1 VKFLERVNAAL
12 HHQKPDRI
20 PFAPSENIIPRGD
33 FEREMRNRG
42 MGLYAKRATYWSETP
57 NVGIESKRQADT
69 SLTVYNTPVGSISAG
84 RMGNKT
90 RRMIEDIGDYEP
102 VIFMIRDSV
111 FHADY
116 SVYSNSVRDLGP
128 DGIVRGSGVEPPFE
142 DAVEYLGVAGLEK
155 EKSEHPKQFA
165 ELLEALEQR
174 TERLISLIEES
185 PAEFISV
192 GGIGDSLTPDQFRE
206 YYLPFYRKYLP
217 RLHEKG
223 KICAIDIGTSGL
235 KAFKDLIPQTGID
248 VIEGFSPSPV
258 GDLPLEEA
266 LETWSSDITIWLN
279 FPETV
284 IFDSADTTK
293 EYTINLL
300 RSDLTVRSLIIGLM
314 SVRRMTD
321 EAMEGKFKTGLRTIM
336 DLVDSI

>member
-1 VKFLERVNAAL
+1 MRFLGRVNAVL
-12 HHQKPDRI
+12 HRQKPDKV
-20 PFAPSENIIPRGD
+20 PFAPSENMVPRGD

-69 SLTVYNTPVGSISAG
+69 SLTVYNTPVGSVSTG
-84 RMGNKT
+84 RMGNKA
-90 RRMIEDIGDYEP
+90 RRMIEDMADYEP

-116 SVYSNSVRDLGP
+116 SVYSNSVRDLGS

-142 DAVEYLGVAGLEK
+142 DAVKYLGVAGLER
-155 EKSEHPKQFA
+155 EKSEHSGQFA

-174 TERLISLIEES
+174 TERLLSLVEES

-192 GGIGDSLTPDQFRE
+192 GEIGGSLTPEHFRE

-223 KICAIDIGTSGL
+223 KICALDIRTSGL

-266 LETWSSDITIWLN
+266 LETWGRDITIWLN
-279 FPETV
+279 FPENV
-284 IFDSADTTK
+284 LFDGSESAED
-293 EYTINLL
+293 YTINLL
-300 RSDLTVRSLIIGLM
+300 RSDPSGRSLIMGLT
-314 SVRRMTD
+314 SVRPMKD
-321 EAMEGKFKTGLRTIM
+321 EAMESKFKSGLRAIM
-336 DLVDSI
+336 DAVDSI

>member
-12 HHQKPDRI
+12 HHQKPDRT
-20 PFAPSENIIPRGD
+20 PFAPSENIVPRGD

-42 MGLYAKRATYWSETP
+42 MGLYAKRATYWSEMP
-57 NVGIESKRQADT
+57 NVGMESKRQADT
-69 SLTVYNTPVGSISAG
+69 YLTVYNTPVGSISAG

-90 RRMIEDIGDYEP
+90 RRMIEDIGDYAP
-102 VIFMIRDSV
+102 VIFMIRDSL

-116 SVYSNSVRDLGP
+116 SVYSNSVRDLGS

-155 EKSEHPKQFA
+155 EKGEHPRQFA

-174 TERLISLIEES
+174 AERLLGLIEES
-185 PAEFISV
+185 PAELISV
-192 GGIGDSLTPDQFRE
+192 GEIGDSLTPDQFRE

-223 KICAIDIGTSGL
+223 KICALDIRTSEL
-235 KAFKDLIPQTGID
+235 KVFKELIPQTGID

-266 LETWSSDITIWLN
+266 LETWGGDITIWLD

-284 IFDSADTTK
+284 IFDGVESAKD
-293 EYTINLL
+293 YTNNLL
-300 RSDLTVRSLIIGLM
+300 KSDPAGKSLIIGLM

-321 EAMEGKFKTGLRTIM
+321 EAMESKFKTGLRAIM
-336 DLVDSI
+336 EAVDSI

>member
-1 VKFLERVNAAL
+1 MKFLERVNAAL

-20 PFAPSENIIPRGD
+20 PFAPSENIVPRGD

-42 MGLYAKRATYWSETP
+42 MGLYTKRATYWSETP
-57 NVGIESKRQADT
+57 NVSIESKRQADI
-69 SLTVYNTPVGSISAG
+69 SLTVYNTPVGSISTG
-84 RMGNKT
+84 RMGNET
-90 RRMIEDIGDYEP
+90 RRMIDDIGDYEP

-116 SVYSNSVRDLGP
+116 SVYSNSVRDLGS

-142 DAVEYLGVAGLEK
+142 DAVKYLGVAGLEK
-155 EKSEHPKQFA
+155 EKGEHPRQFA

-174 TERLISLIEES
+174 TERLLSLIEES
-185 PAEFISV
+185 PAEFIPV
-192 GGIGDSLTPDQFRE
+192 GEIGDSLTPEQFRE

-217 RLHEKG
+217 LLHEKG
-223 KICAIDIGTSGL
+223 KICALDIRTSGL

-248 VIEGFSPSPV
+248 VIEGFPPSPV
-258 GDLPLEEA
+258 GNLPIEEA
-266 LETWSSDITIWLN
+266 LETWGSDITIWLN

-284 IFDSADTTK
+284 IFDGADTTK
-293 EYTINLL
+293 GYTINLL
-300 RSDLTVRSLIIGLM
+300 RSDPAGKSLIIGLM

-321 EAMEGKFKTGLRTIM
+321 EAMESKFKTGVRAII
-336 DLVDSI
+336 DAVNYI

>member
-1 VKFLERVNAAL
+1 MKFLERVNAAL

-20 PFAPSENIIPRGD
+20 PFAPSENIVPRGD

-57 NVGIESKRQADT
+57 NVSIESKRQADT
-69 SLTVYNTPVGSISAG
+69 SLTVYNTPVGSVSTG
-84 RMGNKT
+84 RMGSKT
-90 RRMIEDIGDYEP
+90 RRMIEDIEDYEP

-116 SVYSNSVRDLGP
+116 SVYSNSVRDLGS

-142 DAVEYLGVAGLEK
+142 DAVKYLGVAGLEK
-155 EKSEHPKQFA
+155 EKSEHPRQFA

-174 TERLISLIEES
+174 TERLLSLVEES

-192 GGIGDSLTPDQFRE
+192 GEIRDSLTPEQFRE

-223 KICAIDIGTSGL
+223 KICALDIRTSGL
-235 KAFKDLIPQTGID
+235 RAFKDLIPQTGID

-266 LETWSSDITIWLN
+266 LETWGSNITIWLN

-284 IFDSADTTK
+284 LFDGADNTK

-300 RSDLTVRSLIIGLM
+300 RSDPAVRSLIIGLM
-314 SVRRMTD
+314 NVRRMTD
-321 EAMEGKFKTGLRTIM
+321 EAMESKFRTGLGAIM
-336 DLVDSI
+336 DSVDSI

>member
-1 VKFLERVNAAL
+1 MRFLERVNAVL
-12 HHQKPDRI
+12 HRQKPDRI
-20 PFAPSENIIPRGD
+20 PFAPSENIVPRGD

-57 NVGIESKRQADT
+57 NVSIESKRQADT
-69 SLTVYNTPVGSISAG
+69 SLTVYNTPVGSVSTG
-84 RMGNKT
+84 RMGSKT
-90 RRMIEDIGDYEP
+90 RRMIEGIEDYEP

-116 SVYSNSVRDLGP
+116 SVYSNSVRDLGS

-142 DAVEYLGVAGLEK
+142 DAVKYLGVAGLGK

-174 TERLISLIEES
+174 TERLLNLVEES

-192 GGIGDSLTPDQFRE
+192 GEIGDSLTPEQFRD

-223 KICAIDIGTSGL
+223 KICTLDIRTSEL
-235 KAFKDLIPQTGID
+235 KAFKELIPQTGID

-258 GDLPLEEA
+258 GDLPLAEA
-266 LETWSSDITIWLN
+266 LETWGGDITIWLN

-284 IFDSADTTK
+284 LFDGSESAED
-293 EYTINLL
+293 YTINLL
-300 RSDLTVRSLIIGLM
+300 RSDPSGRSLIMGLT
-314 SVRRMTD
+314 SVRPMKD
-321 EAMEGKFKTGLRTIM
+321 EAMESKFKTGLRAIM
-336 DLVDSI
+336 DAVDYI